1 MSNTTRSGFY
11 KKMFSLAIPIALQQL
26 LTSCAQLVDTAM
38 TVGLG
43 NVSTAAIGVAGRWGF
58 LLNLALFG
66 ISSGTATMTA
76 QFWGIKDR
84 QSIRR
89 SYGIGFIL
97 SLAVGVIYTVSVLTI
112 PAQMMRVF
120 TSEEAVIAA
129 GVQYLQAVA
138 PYGIFVAISLVTS
151 TVMRSTE
158 DVHTPLICSIVSVA
172 TNTVLNYILI
182 NGKLG
187 FPALKLRGAAIATV
201 TAMIVQTVMLF
212 IIGNAKKNI
221 IHAPISE
228 FFKKD
233 AEFFKKFIRVCA
245 PIMLNELLWGV
256 GTNVYAM
263 VYARQGSEN
272 YAAYTIFSSIEQ
284 IAFVFFV
291 GICHACS
298 IMTGKAVGAG
308 KTNEAYSMGK
318 RFIRLVPLLGVLT
331 GLGMIALRWPLLRAL
346 PIETEGARQMT
357 ATLLLIYSLWI
368 GIRNIPYVCVVGI
381 FRAGGDT
388 KIGMF
393 LDIGT
398 LFILSIPIVTTLGF
412 LTNVPFY
419 VLIIAMYVAEDTPKA
434 ILCLIRFKSR
444 KWIKQLTATDSV
456 PPVLGEDP
464 EIEVEE
470 ADELKKYEQ

>member
-1 MSNTTRSGFY
+1 MSNSTRSGFY

-76 QFWGIKDR
+76 QFWGINDR
-84 QSIRR
+84 RSIRR
-89 SYGIGFIL
+89 SYGIGLIL
-97 SLAVGVIYTVSVLTI
+97 SLAVGALYTVSVLAI
-112 PAQMMRVF
+112 PEQMMRVF
-120 TSEEAVIAA
+120 TSEEEVIAA

-158 DVHTPLICSIVSVA
+158 DVHTPLACSIASVA

-182 NGKLG
+182 YGKLG
-187 FPALKLRGAAIATV
+187 FPALKLRGAAIATAI
-201 TAMIVQTVMLF
+201 AMVVQAVLLF
-212 IIGNAKKNI
+212 VIGNAKKNI
-221 IHAPISE
+221 IHAPIGE

-233 AEFFKKFIRVCA
+233 IEFFKKFLRVCV
-245 PIMLNELLWGV
+245 PIMLNELLWGI

-298 IMTGKAVGAG
+298 IMTGKTIGEG
-308 KTNEAYSMGK
+308 REEDAYRLAK
-318 RFIRLVPLLGVLT
+318 RFLIMTPLIGVFTGAVLASVRVPLLS
-331 GLGMIALRWPLLRAL
+331 LLD
-346 PIETEGARQMT
+346 IETQGAFDL
-357 ATLLLIYSLWI
+357 ASKLILIYCCWLPF
-368 GIRNIPYVCVVGI
+368 RNIPYTLIVGT

-388 KIGMF
+388 KIGI
-393 LDIGT
+393 LYDCLSLYLIGV
-398 LFILSIPIVTTLGF
+398 PVVCYLGLVAKVDF
-412 LTNVPFY
+412 VY
-419 VLIIAMYVAEDTPKA
+419 LIIAMYMCEDIPKI
-434 ILCLIRFKSR
+434 ILSLIRFKSK
-444 KWIKQLTATDSV
+444 KWIRNLTDR
-456 PPVLGEDP
+456 
-464 EIEVEE
+464 
-470 ADELKKYEQ
+470 

>member
-1 MSNTTRSGFY
+1 MSNSTRSGFY

-66 ISSGTATMTA
+66 ISSGTATMVA
-76 QFWGIKDR
+76 QFWGINDR
-84 QSIRR
+84 RSIRH
-89 SYGIGFIL
+89 SYGIGLIL
-97 SLAVGVIYTVSVLTI
+97 SLAVGALYTVLVLAI
-112 PAQMMRVF
+112 PEQMMRVF
-120 TSEEAVIAA
+120 TSEEEVIAA

-158 DVHTPLICSIVSVA
+158 DVHTPLACSIASVA

-182 NGKLG
+182 YGKLG

-201 TAMIVQTVMLF
+201 IGMVVQAVLLF
-212 IIGNAKKNI
+212 VIGNAKKNI
-221 IHAPISE
+221 IHAPIGE

-233 AEFFKKFIRVCA
+233 IEFFKKFLRVCA

-308 KTNEAYSMGK
+308 KADEAYSMGK
-318 RFIRLVPLLGVLT
+318 RFIKLVPLLGVLT
-331 GLGMIALRWPLLRAL
+331 GVAIIFLRHPLL
-346 PIETEGARQMT
+346 GG
-357 ATLLLIYSLWI
+357 
-368 GIRNIPYVCVVGI
+368 GIREVLYVVANNTSSSTVLYAILGI
-381 FRAGGDT
+381 FG
-388 KIGMF
+388 
-393 LDIGT
+393 GT
-398 LFILSIPIVTTLGF
+398 LNAAAWVMLSWRKEGKLWVSLALTVILFMSFNTENLITNPYFWLFPVMA
-412 LTNVPFY
+412 LTERGLAYFRTKGGQSNGKDF
-419 VLIIAMYVAEDTPKA
+419 AAQGA
-434 ILCLIRFKSR
+434 
-444 KWIKQLTATDSV
+444 ADSAGDRQGDQAG
-456 PPVLGEDP
+456 L
-464 EIEVEE
+464 
-470 ADELKKYEQ
+470 

>member
-1 MSNTTRSGFY
+1 MSNSTRSGFY

-66 ISSGTATMTA
+66 ISSGAATMTA
-76 QFWGIKDR
+76 QFWGINDR
-84 QSIRR
+84 RSIRR
-89 SYGIGFIL
+89 SYGIGLIL
-97 SLAVGVIYTVSVLTI
+97 ALAVGALYTVLVLAI
-112 PAQMMRVF
+112 PEQMMRVF
-120 TSEEAVIAA
+120 TSEEEVIAA

-158 DVHTPLICSIVSVA
+158 DVHTPLICSIASVA

-182 NGKLG
+182 YGKLG
-187 FPALKLRGAAIATV
+187 FPALKLRGAAIATAI
-201 TAMIVQTVMLF
+201 AMVVQAVLLF
-212 IIGNAKKNI
+212 VIGNAKKNI
-221 IHAPISE
+221 IHAPIGE

-233 AEFFKKFIRVCA
+233 IDFFKKFLRVCV
-245 PIMLNELLWGV
+245 PIMLNELLWGI

-308 KTNEAYSMGK
+308 KADEAYSMGK
-318 RFIRLVPLLGVLT
+318 RFIKLVPLLGVLT
-331 GLGMIALRWPLLRAL
+331 GVAMIFLRNP
-346 PIETEGARQMT
+346 
-357 ATLLLIYSLWI
+357 LLLIYSLWI
-368 GIRNIPYVCVVGI
+368 GVRNISYVCVVGI

-393 LDIGT
+393 LDIGA
-398 LFILSIPIVTTLGF
+398 LFLFSIPIVTTLGF
-412 LTNVPFY
+412 LTDVPFY
-419 VLIIAMYVAEDTPKA
+419 VLIIAMYIAEDTPKSL
-434 ILCLIRFKSR
+434 LCLIRFKSR
-444 KWIKQLTATDSV
+444 KWIKQLTAADSA

-464 EIEVEE
+464 EIEIEE
-470 ADELKKYEQ
+470 AEELKNYRQ

>member
-1 MSNTTRSGFY
+1 MSNSTRSGFY

-66 ISSGTATMTA
+66 ISSGVA
-76 QFWGIKDR
+76 Q
-84 QSIRR
+84 QLRR
-89 SYGIGFIL
+89 SSGHKRQTEHPPQL
-97 SLAVGVIYTVSVLTI
+97 RHRAHTRACRALYTVLVLAI
-112 PAQMMRVF
+112 PEQMMRVF
-120 TSEEAVIAA
+120 TSEEEVIAA

-158 DVHTPLICSIVSVA
+158 DVHTPLVCSIASVA

-182 NGKLG
+182 YGKLG
-187 FPALKLRGAAIATV
+187 FPALKLRGAAIATAI
-201 TAMIVQTVMLF
+201 AMVVQAVLLF
-212 IIGNAKKNI
+212 VIGNAKKNI
-221 IHAPISE
+221 IHAPIGE

-233 AEFFKKFIRVCA
+233 IEFFKKFLRVCV

-308 KTNEAYSMGK
+308 KVDEAYSMGK
-318 RFIRLVPLLGVLT
+318 RFIKLVPLLGVLT
-331 GLGMIALRWPLLRAL
+331 GVARIFLRNPLLRIL

-357 ATLLLIYSLWI
+357 STLLLIYSLWI
-368 GIRNIPYVCVVGI
+368 GVRNISYVCVVGI

-393 LDIGT
+393 LDIGA
-398 LFILSIPIVTTLGF
+398 LFLFSIPIVTTLGF
-412 LTNVPFY
+412 LTDVPFY
-419 VLIIAMYVAEDTPKA
+419 VLIIAMYIAEDTPKSL
-434 ILCLIRFKSR
+434 LCLIRFKSR
-444 KWIKQLTATDSV
+444 KWIKQLTAADSA

-464 EIEVEE
+464 EIEIEE
-470 ADELKKYEQ
+470 ADELKNYRQ

>member
-1 MSNTTRSGFY
+1 MSNSTRSGFY

-66 ISSGTATMTA
+66 ISSGAATMTA
-76 QFWGIKDR
+76 QFWGINDR
-84 QSIRR
+84 RSIRR
-89 SYGIGFIL
+89 SYGIGLIL
-97 SLAVGVIYTVSVLTI
+97 ALAVGALYTVLVLAI
-112 PAQMMRVF
+112 PEQMMRVF
-120 TSEEAVIAA
+120 TSEEEVIAA

-158 DVHTPLICSIVSVA
+158 DVHTPLVCSIASVA

-182 NGKLG
+182 YGKLG
-187 FPALKLRGAAIATV
+187 FPALKLRGAAIATAI
-201 TAMIVQTVMLF
+201 AMVVQAVLLF
-212 IIGNAKKNI
+212 VIGNAKKNI
-221 IHAPISE
+221 IHAPIGE

-233 AEFFKKFIRVCA
+233 IEFFKKFLRVCV

-298 IMTGKAVGAG
+298 IMTGKAIGAG
-308 KTNEAYSMGK
+308 KADEAYSMGK
-318 RFIRLVPLLGVLT
+318 RFIKLVPLLGVLT
-331 GLGMIALRWPLLRAL
+331 GVAMIFLRNPLLRIL

-357 ATLLLIYSLWI
+357 STLLLIYSLWI
-368 GIRNIPYVCVVGI
+368 GVRSISYVCVVGI

-393 LDIGT
+393 LDIGA
-398 LFILSIPIVTTLGF
+398 LFLFSIPIVTTLGF
-412 LTNVPFY
+412 LTDVPFY
-419 VLIIAMYVAEDTPKA
+419 VLIIAMYIAEDTPKSL
-434 ILCLIRFKSR
+434 LCLIRFKSR
-444 KWIKQLTATDSV
+444 KWIKQLTAADSA

-464 EIEVEE
+464 EIEIEE
-470 ADELKKYEQ
+470 ADELKNYRQ

>member
-1 MSNTTRSGFY
+1 MSNSTRSGFY

-76 QFWGIKDR
+76 QFWGINDR
-84 QSIRR
+84 RSIRR
-89 SYGIGFIL
+89 SYGIGLIL
-97 SLAVGVIYTVSVLTI
+97 SLAVGALYTVLVLAI
-112 PAQMMRVF
+112 PEQMMRVF
-120 TSEEAVIAA
+120 TSEEEVIAA

-158 DVHTPLICSIVSVA
+158 DVHTPLACSIASVA

-182 NGKLG
+182 YGKLG
-187 FPALKLRGAAIATV
+187 FPALKLRGAAIATAI
-201 TAMIVQTVMLF
+201 AMVVQAVLLF
-212 IIGNAKKNI
+212 VIGNAKKNI
-221 IHAPISE
+221 IHAPIGD

-233 AEFFKKFIRVCA
+233 IEFFKKFLRVCA

-272 YAAYTIFSSIEQ
+272 YAAYT
-284 IAFVFFV
+284 
-291 GICHACS
+291 
-298 IMTGKAVGAG
+298 
-308 KTNEAYSMGK
+308 MGK
-318 RFIRLVPLLGVLT
+318 RFIKLVPLLGVLT
-331 GLGMIALRWPLLRAL
+331 GVAMIFLRNPLLRIL

-357 ATLLLIYSLWI
+357 STLLLIYSLWI
-368 GIRNIPYVCVVGI
+368 GVRNISYVCVVGI

-393 LDIGT
+393 LDIGA
-398 LFILSIPIVTTLGF
+398 LFLLSIPIVTTLGF
-412 LTNVPFY
+412 LTDVPFY
-419 VLIIAMYVAEDTPKA
+419 VLIIAMYIAEDTPKSL
-434 ILCLIRFKSR
+434 LCLIRFKSR
-444 KWIKQLTATDSV
+444 KWIKQLTAADSA

-464 EIEVEE
+464 EIEIEE
-470 ADELKKYEQ
+470 AEELKNYRQ

>member
-1 MSNTTRSGFY
+1 MSNSTRSGFY

-76 QFWGIKDR
+76 QFWGINDR
-84 QSIRR
+84 RSIRR
-89 SYGIGFIL
+89 SYGIGLIL
-97 SLAVGVIYTVSVLTI
+97 SLAVGALYTVSVLAI
-112 PAQMMRVF
+112 PEQMMRVF
-120 TSEEAVIAA
+120 TSEDEVIAA

-158 DVHTPLICSIVSVA
+158 DVHTPLACSIASVA

-182 NGKLG
+182 YGKLG
-187 FPALKLRGAAIATV
+187 FPALKLRGAAIATAI
-201 TAMIVQTVMLF
+201 AMVVQAVLLF
-212 IIGNAKKNI
+212 VIGNVKKNI
-221 IHAPISE
+221 IHAPIGE

-233 AEFFKKFIRVCA
+233 IEFFKKFLRVCI
-245 PIMLNELLWGV
+245 PIMLNELLWGI

-298 IMTGKAVGAG
+298 IMTGKTIGEG
-308 KTNEAYSMGK
+308 REEDAYRLAK
-318 RFIRLVPLLGVLT
+318 RFLIMTPLIGVFTGAVLASVRVPLLS
-331 GLGMIALRWPLLRAL
+331 LLD
-346 PIETEGARQMT
+346 IETQGAFDL
-357 ATLLLIYSLWI
+357 ASKLILIYCCWLPF
-368 GIRNIPYVCVVGI
+368 RNIPYTLIVGT

-388 KIGMF
+388 KIGI
-393 LDIGT
+393 LYDCLSLYLIGV
-398 LFILSIPIVTTLGF
+398 PVVCYLGLVAKVDF
-412 LTNVPFY
+412 VY
-419 VLIIAMYVAEDTPKA
+419 LIIAMYMCEDIPKI
-434 ILCLIRFKSR
+434 ILSLIRFKSK
-444 KWIKQLTATDSV
+444 KWIRNLTDR
-456 PPVLGEDP
+456 
-464 EIEVEE
+464 
-470 ADELKKYEQ
+470 

>member
-1 MSNTTRSGFY
+1 MSNSTRSGFY

-76 QFWGIKDR
+76 QFWGINDR
-84 QSIRR
+84 RSIRR
-89 SYGIGFIL
+89 SYGIGL
-97 SLAVGVIYTVSVLTI
+97 SLAVGALYTVLVLAI
-112 PAQMMRVF
+112 PEQMMRVF
-120 TSEEAVIAA
+120 TAEEEVIAA

-158 DVHTPLICSIVSVA
+158 DVHTPLACSIASVA

-182 NGKLG
+182 YGKLG
-187 FPALKLRGAAIATV
+187 FPALKLRGAAIATAI
-201 TAMIVQTVMLF
+201 AMVVQAVLLF
-212 IIGNAKKNI
+212 VIGNAKKNI
-221 IHAPISE
+221 IHAPIGE

-233 AEFFKKFIRVCA
+233 IEFFKKFLRVCV
-245 PIMLNELLWGV
+245 PIMLNELLWGI

-308 KTNEAYSMGK
+308 KADEAYSMGK
-318 RFIRLVPLLGVLT
+318 RFIKLVPLLGVLT
-331 GLGMIALRWPLLRAL
+331 GVAIIFLRNPLLRIL
-346 PIETEGARQMT
+346 PIAP
-357 ATLLLIYSLWI
+357 AHLLAVDRSQKHL
-368 GIRNIPYVCVVGI
+368 VCLRGRHI
-381 FRAGGDT
+381 QSRRRHENR
-388 KIGMF
+388 
-393 LDIGT
+393 
-398 LFILSIPIVTTLGF
+398 
-412 LTNVPFY
+412 NVPRHRRAVF
-419 VLIIAMYVAEDTPKA
+419 I
-434 ILCLIRFKSR
+434 
-444 KWIKQLTATDSV
+444 
-456 PPVLGEDP
+456 
-464 EIEVEE
+464 
-470 ADELKKYEQ
+470 

>member
-1 MSNTTRSGFY
+1 MSKSTRSGFY

-76 QFWGIKDR
+76 QFWGINNR
-84 QSIRR
+84 RSIRH
-89 SYGIGFIL
+89 SYGIGLIL
-97 SLAVGVIYTVSVLTI
+97 SLAVGALYTVSVLAI
-112 PAQMMRVF
+112 PEQMMRVF
-120 TSEEAVIAA
+120 TSEEEVIAA

-158 DVHTPLICSIVSVA
+158 DVHTPLACSIASVA

-182 NGKLG
+182 YGKLG

-201 TAMIVQTVMLF
+201 IGMVVQAVLLF
-212 IIGNAKKNI
+212 VIGNAKKNI
-221 IHAPISE
+221 IHAPIGE

-233 AEFFKKFIRVCA
+233 IEFFKKFLRVCA

-298 IMTGKAVGAG
+298 IMTGKAD
-308 KTNEAYSMGK
+308 EAYSMGK
-318 RFIRLVPLLGVLT
+318 RFIKLVPLLGVLT
-331 GLGMIALRWPLLRAL
+331 GVAIIFLRNPLLRIL

-357 ATLLLIYSLWI
+357 STLLLIYSLWI
-368 GIRNIPYVCVVGI
+368 GVRNISYVCVVGI

-393 LDIGT
+393 LDIGA
-398 LFILSIPIVTTLGF
+398 LFLLSIPIVTTLGF
-412 LTNVPFY
+412 LTDVPFY
-419 VLIIAMYVAEDTPKA
+419 VLIIAMYIAEDTPKSA
-434 ILCLIRFKSR
+434 LCLIRFKSR
-444 KWIKQLTATDSV
+444 KWIKQLTAADSA

-464 EIEVEE
+464 EIEIEE
-470 ADELKKYEQ
+470 TDELKKYEQ

>member
-1 MSNTTRSGFY
+1 MSNSTRSGFY

-66 ISSGTATMTA
+66 ISSGAATMTA
-76 QFWGIKDR
+76 QFWGINDR
-84 QSIRR
+84 RSIRR
-89 SYGIGFIL
+89 SYGIGLIL
-97 SLAVGVIYTVSVLTI
+97 ALAVGALYTVLVLAI
-112 PAQMMRVF
+112 PEQMMRVF
-120 TSEEAVIAA
+120 TSEEEVIAA
-129 GVQYLQAVA
+129 GVQYLKA
-138 PYGIFVAISLVTS
+138 VTS

-158 DVHTPLICSIVSVA
+158 DVHTPLVCSIASVA

-182 NGKLG
+182 YGKLG
-187 FPALKLRGAAIATV
+187 FPALKLRGAAIATAI
-201 TAMIVQTVMLF
+201 AMVVQAVLLF
-212 IIGNAKKNI
+212 VIGNAKKNI
-221 IHAPISE
+221 IHAPIGE
-228 FFKKD
+228 FLKK
-233 AEFFKKFIRVCA
+233 AIEFFKKFLRVCV

-308 KTNEAYSMGK
+308 KVDEAYSMGK
-318 RFIRLVPLLGVLT
+318 RFIKLVPLLGVLT
-331 GLGMIALRWPLLRAL
+331 GVAIIFLRNPLLRIL

-357 ATLLLIYSLWI
+357 STLLLIYSLWI
-368 GIRNIPYVCVVGI
+368 GVRNISYVCVVGI

-393 LDIGT
+393 LDIGA
-398 LFILSIPIVTTLGF
+398 LFLFSIPIVTTLGF
-412 LTNVPFY
+412 LTDVPFY
-419 VLIIAMYVAEDTPKA
+419 VLIIAMYLAEDTPKSL
-434 ILCLIRFKSR
+434 LCLIRFKSR
-444 KWIKQLTATDSV
+444 KWIKQLTAADSA

-464 EIEVEE
+464 EIEIEE

>member
-1 MSNTTRSGFY
+1 MSNSTRSGFY

-66 ISSGTATMTA
+66 ISSGTATMVA
-76 QFWGIKDR
+76 QFWGINDR
-84 QSIRR
+84 RSIRH
-89 SYGIGFIL
+89 SYGIGLIL
-97 SLAVGVIYTVSVLTI
+97 SLAVGALYTVLVLAI
-112 PAQMMRVF
+112 PEQMMRVF
-120 TSEEAVIAA
+120 TSEEEVIAA

-158 DVHTPLICSIVSVA
+158 DVHTPLACSIASVA

-182 NGKLG
+182 YGKLG

-201 TAMIVQTVMLF
+201 IGMVVQAVLLF
-212 IIGNAKKNI
+212 VIGNAKKNI
-221 IHAPISE
+221 IHAPIGE

-233 AEFFKKFIRVCA
+233 IEFFKKFLRVCA

-308 KTNEAYSMGK
+308 KADEAYSMGK
-318 RFIRLVPLLGVLT
+318 RFIKLVPLLGVLT
-331 GLGMIALRWPLLRAL
+331 GVAIIFLRNPLLRIL
-346 PIETEGARQMT
+346 PIETEG
-357 ATLLLIYSLWI
+357 
-368 GIRNIPYVCVVGI
+368 VVGR

-398 LFILSIPIVTTLGF
+398 LFLFSIPIVTTLGF
-412 LTNVPFY
+412 LTDVPFY
-419 VLIIAMYVAEDTPKA
+419 VLIIAMYIAEDTPKSL
-434 ILCLIRFKSR
+434 LCLIRFKSR
-444 KWIKQLTATDSV
+444 KWIKQLTAADSA

-464 EIEVEE
+464 EIEIEE
-470 ADELKKYEQ
+470 AEELKNYRQ

>member
-1 MSNTTRSGFY
+1 MSNSTRSGFY

-66 ISSGTATMTA
+66 ISSGAATMTA
-76 QFWGIKDR
+76 QFWGINDR
-84 QSIRR
+84 RSIRR
-89 SYGIGFIL
+89 SYGIGLIL
-97 SLAVGVIYTVSVLTI
+97 ALAVGALYTVLVLAI
-112 PAQMMRVF
+112 PEQMMRVF
-120 TSEEAVIAA
+120 TSEEEVIAA

-158 DVHTPLICSIVSVA
+158 DVHTPLVCSIASVA

-182 NGKLG
+182 YGKLG
-187 FPALKLRGAAIATV
+187 FPALKLRGAAIATAI
-201 TAMIVQTVMLF
+201 AMVVQAVLLF
-212 IIGNAKKNI
+212 VIGNAKKNI
-221 IHAPISE
+221 IHAPIGE

-233 AEFFKKFIRVCA
+233 IEFFKKFLRVCV

-298 IMTGKAVGAG
+298 IMTGKAIGAG
-308 KTNEAYSMGK
+308 KADEAYSMGK
-318 RFIRLVPLLGVLT
+318 RFIKLVPLLGVLT
-331 GLGMIALRWPLLRAL
+331 GVAMIFLRNPLLRIL

-357 ATLLLIYSLWI
+357 STLLLIYSL
-368 GIRNIPYVCVVGI
+368 GRGVRNISYVCVVGI

-393 LDIGT
+393 LDIGA
-398 LFILSIPIVTTLGF
+398 LFLFSIPIVTTLGF
-412 LTNVPFY
+412 LTDVPFY
-419 VLIIAMYVAEDTPKA
+419 VLIIAMYIAEDTPKSL
-434 ILCLIRFKSR
+434 LCLIRFKSR
-444 KWIKQLTATDSV
+444 KWIKQLTAADSA

-464 EIEVEE
+464 EIEIEE
-470 ADELKKYEQ
+470 ADELKNYRQ